1 MKNMKQEIPIE
12 ELAILNIPKVDK
24 DRAILRKAQMTY
36 FRDHK
41 HMTLEAIGR
50 LYGITKQRVSQI
62 LKGD

>member
-41 HMTLEAIGR
+41 HMTLEAIAK
-50 LYGITKQRVSQI
+50 LYGISRQRVHQI
-62 LKGD
+62 LNGV